1 MICQLCVGESKDFN
15 DACGEFT
22 KHLENFHH
30 ITRSEYVVI
39 TEYDGIHPMC
49 ECGYCSENA
58 EYHRRTFRRFAK
70 GHNTF
75 KWRNDNYTRIY
86 NPQCI
91 LCGNAVAFR
100 RDKPNKLCKA
110 CIDSDGPGFSSNK
123 VQKAI
128 TTSVIEKYGVD
139 NVMKVDHVKYKHL
152 KSIESRI
159 KTYERHSLDILKIM
173 SESAKNL
180 WKNQEYRD
188 NVIPKLAAACR
199 SPKER
204 LRRSEYAI
212 NRIINEQGYL
222 DKLISMLGGTGRLS
236 KLHLNFRNLLNL
248 SEIGFESEQQINRY
262 VVDELHH
269 GSKTIVE
276 INGDYIHAN
285 PDIYDA
291 DAIIVTKKTN
301 YSASEKWVYDDNRRR
316 FLESKG
322 YTVIVVWESDLKNQS
337 KLDGIKQMIEE
348 SVNNVQYIV

>member
-1 MICQLCVGESKDFN
+1 MICQLCAGESNDFN

-22 KHLENFHH
+22 RHLENFHH

-39 TEYDGIHPMC
+39 TEHGGIPPMC
-49 ECGYCSENA
+49 ECGYCSEDS

-75 KWRNDNYTRIY
+75 KWRNDNYTRIH

-91 LCGNAVAFR
+91 LCGNPVEFR

-110 CIDSDGPGFSSNK
+110 CLDSDGVGFASNK
-123 VQKAI
+123 VQAAI
-128 TTSVIEKYGVD
+128 TKSVSEKYGV
-139 NVMKVDHVKYKHL
+139 NNIMKVDHVKDKHL
-152 KSIESRI
+152 KSIESRV
-159 KTYERHSLDILKIM
+159 KTYERHSLDVLKII

-188 NVIPKLAAACR
+188 NVIPKLTAACR

-204 LRRSEYAI
+204 RRRSEHVI
-212 NRIINEQGYL
+212 NRIINEPGYL
-222 DKLISMLGGTGRLS
+222 DKLVLRLGGTGRLS

-262 VVDELHH
+262 VVDELHRE
-269 GSKTIVE
+269 SKTIVE

-285 PDIYDA
+285 PEMFDA
-291 DAIIVTKKTN
+291 DAIIVTKNTR
-301 YSASEKWVYDDNRRR
+301 YSALEKWIYDDNRKR

-322 YTVIVVWESDLKNQS
+322 YNVIIAWESDLKNPS
-337 KLDGIKQMIEE
+337 KLDDIKQMIEE
-348 SVNNVQYIV
+348 SVNNVC